1 MKLRRTE
8 GGFFLIKEARGYG
21 NTIDEARENAVAM
34 LNASEN
40 DDIQFEVIATPKKK
54 TLGIFGGRKAEV
66 RVFVELPDEKPAKQ
80 KRPQPKKENKPAKQA
95 EKPVKEEK
103 AQEPKAE
110 KKAAPAARPEKPQRP
125 DPTEGFGELKEIAE
139 LPADSKAA
147 RAANYLRAILDNLGC
162 SDITMKAAAKENA
175 VLISLEGESVG
186 VIIGHRGETL
196 DSIQYLTSLA
206 ASNGGGYFKVTIN
219 IGNYREKREEAL
231 VNLAK
236 RVSEQVIRTGRSRS
250 LEPMNPY
257 ERRIIH
263 TAVQEIDGVVS
274 TSFGEGAARR
284 VVIGVEGG
292 EMRPP
297 RRGGRDSRDADLHHQ
312 EQRLPPHRTESRK
325 RIMTLLFTAKST
337 DFKIKKFLTD

>member
-1 MKLRRTE
+1 M
-8 GGFFLIKEARGYG
+8 IKEARGYG

-54 TLGIFGGRKAEV
+54 TLGLFGGRKAEV

-80 KRPQPKKENKPAKQA
+80 KRPQPKKENKPAKQPI
-95 EKPVKEEK
+95 K
-103 AQEPKAE
+103 QEKAE
-110 KKAAPAARPEKPQRP
+110 KTQAAPVNDKKTAPAAKPEKPQKP
-125 DPTEGFGELKEIAE
+125 DPTEGFGELKETSE

-147 RAANYLRAILDNLGC
+147 RAVNYLRAILDNLGC
-162 SDITMKAAAKENA
+162 SDITMKAATKENA

-297 RRGGRDSRDADLHHQ
+297 RRGGRNSRDGG
-312 EQRLPPHRTESRK
+312 RRRPSSRATSAAPAPNREPK
-325 RIMTLLFTAKST
+325 KDNDAPLYG
-337 DFKIKKFLTD
+337 KIN

>member
-1 MKLRRTE
+1 M
-8 GGFFLIKEARGYG
+8 IKEARGYG

-54 TLGIFGGRKAEV
+54 TLGLFGGRKAEV

-80 KRPQPKKENKPAKQA
+80 KRPQPKKENKPAKQPI
-95 EKPVKEEK
+95 KQEK
-103 AQEPKAE
+103 AVKAPAAPAND
-110 KKAAPAARPEKPQRP
+110 KKAAPAAKPEKPQRP
-125 DPTEGFGELKEIAE
+125 DPTEGFGELKETSE

-147 RAANYLRAILDNLGC
+147 RAANYLRNILDNLGC
-162 SDITMKAAAKENA
+162 SDIAMKAATKENA

-297 RRGGRDSRDADLHHQ
+297 RRGGRDSRDGG
-312 EQRLPPHRTESRK
+312 RRRPSSRATSAAPAPNREPK
-325 RIMTLLFTAKST
+325 KDNDAPLYG
-337 DFKIKKFLTD
+337 KIN

>member
-1 MKLRRTE
+1 M
-8 GGFFLIKEARGYG
+8 IKEARGYG

-80 KRPQPKKENKPAKQA
+80 KRPQPKKENKPAKQPI
-95 EKPVKEEK
+95 KQEK
-103 AQEPKAE
+103 AVKVPAAPAND
-110 KKAAPAARPEKPQRP
+110 KKAAPAAKPEKPQKP
-125 DPTEGFGELKEIAE
+125 DPTEGFGELKETSE

-147 RAANYLRAILDNLGC
+147 RAAGYLRAILDNLGC

-284 VVIGVEGG
+284 DVIGVEGG

-297 RRGGRDSRDADLHHQ
+297 RRGGRDLRDGGRRRPSSRATSAAPAPNREPKKDNDAPLYG
-312 EQRLPPHRTESRK
+312 
-325 RIMTLLFTAKST
+325 
-337 DFKIKKFLTD
+337 KIN

>member
-1 MKLRRTE
+1 M
-8 GGFFLIKEARGYG
+8 IKEARGYG

-80 KRPQPKKENKPAKQA
+80 KRPQPKKENKPAKQPI
-95 EKPVKEEK
+95 KQEK
-103 AQEPKAE
+103 AENAPTTPAND
-110 KKAAPAARPEKPQRP
+110 KKAAPAAKPEKAQRP
-125 DPTEGFGELKEIAE
+125 DPTEGFGELKEINE

-162 SDITMKAAAKENA
+162 SDITIKAATKENA
-175 VLISLEGESVG
+175 VLISLDGETVG

-206 ASNGGGYFKVTIN
+206 ASNGGGYYKVTIN

-231 VNLAK
+231 INLAK
-236 RVSEQVIRTGRSRS
+236 RVSDQVIRTGRSRS

-274 TSFGEGAARR
+274 TSFGDGAARR

-297 RRGGRDSRDADLHHQ
+297 RRGGRVSRDGG
-312 EQRLPPHRTESRK
+312 RRRPSSRAAAAPAPNREPK
-325 RIMTLLFTAKST
+325 KDNNAPLYG
-337 DFKIKKFLTD
+337 KIN

>member
-1 MKLRRTE
+1 MRRTE

-103 AQEPKAE
+103 PQEPKAE

-125 DPTEGFGELKEIAE
+125 DPTEGFGELKETAE

-162 SDITMKAAAKENA
+162 SDITMKAAVKENA
-175 VLISLEGESVG
+175 VLISLEGETVG
-186 VIIGHRGETL
+186 IIIGHRGETL

-206 ASNGGGYFKVTIN
+206 ASNGGGYCKITIN

-297 RRGGRDSRDADLHHQ
+297 RRGGRGCS
-312 EQRLPPHRTESRK
+312 
-325 RIMTLLFTAKST
+325 
-337 DFKIKKFLTD
+337 

>member
-1 MKLRRTE
+1 M
-8 GGFFLIKEARGYG
+8 IKEARGYG

-54 TLGIFGGRKAEV
+54 TLGLFGGRKAEV

-80 KRPQPKKENKPAKQA
+80 KRPQPKKENKPAKQPI
-95 EKPVKEEK
+95 KQEK
-103 AQEPKAE
+103 AVKAP
-110 KKAAPAARPEKPQRP
+110 AAPANDKKPALAAKPEKPQKP
-125 DPTEGFGELKEIAE
+125 DPTEGFGELKETSE

-147 RAANYLRAILDNLGC
+147 RAANYLRNILDNLGC
-162 SDITMKAAAKENA
+162 SDIAMKAATKENA

-297 RRGGRDSRDADLHHQ
+297 RRGGRDSRDGG
-312 EQRLPPHRTESRK
+312 RRRPSSRATSAAPAPNREPK
-325 RIMTLLFTAKST
+325 KDNDAPLYG
-337 DFKIKKFLTD
+337 KIN

>member
-1 MKLRRTE
+1 M
-8 GGFFLIKEARGYG
+8 IKEARGYG

-54 TLGIFGGRKAEV
+54 TLGLFGGRKAEV

-80 KRPQPKKENKPAKQA
+80 KRPQPKKENKPAKQ
-95 EKPVKEEK
+95 PVKQEK
-103 AQEPKAE
+103 AVKAP
-110 KKAAPAARPEKPQRP
+110 AAPANDKKPAPAAKPEKPQRP
-125 DPTEGFGELKEIAE
+125 DPTEGFGELKETSE

-147 RAANYLRAILDNLGC
+147 RAANYLRNILDNLGC
-162 SDITMKAAAKENA
+162 SDIAMKAATKENA

-297 RRGGRDSRDADLHHQ
+297 RRGGRDSRDGG
-312 EQRLPPHRTESRK
+312 RRRPPSRATSAAPAPNREPK
-325 RIMTLLFTAKST
+325 KDNDAPLYG
-337 DFKIKKFLTD
+337 KIN

>member
-1 MKLRRTE
+1 M
-8 GGFFLIKEARGYG
+8 IKEARGYG

-54 TLGIFGGRKAEV
+54 TLGLFGGRKAEV

-80 KRPQPKKENKPAKQA
+80 KRPQPKKENKPANQPIKQ
-95 EKPVKEEK
+95 EK
-103 AQEPKAE
+103 AVKAPAAPAND
-110 KKAAPAARPEKPQRP
+110 KKAAPAAKPEKPQRP
-125 DPTEGFGELKEIAE
+125 DPTEGFGELKETSE

-147 RAANYLRAILDNLGC
+147 RAANYLRNILDNLGC
-162 SDITMKAAAKENA
+162 SDIAMKAATKENA

-297 RRGGRDSRDADLHHQ
+297 RRGGRDSRDGG
-312 EQRLPPHRTESRK
+312 RRRPSSRATSAAPAPNREPK
-325 RIMTLLFTAKST
+325 KDNDAPLYG
-337 DFKIKKFLTD
+337 KIN

>member
-1 MKLRRTE
+1 M
-8 GGFFLIKEARGYG
+8 IKEARGYG

-54 TLGIFGGRKAEV
+54 TLGLFGGRKAEV

-80 KRPQPKKENKPAKQA
+80 KRPQPKKENKPANQPIKQ
-95 EKPVKEEK
+95 EK
-103 AQEPKAE
+103 AVKAPAAPAND
-110 KKAAPAARPEKPQRP
+110 KKAAPAAKPEKPQRP
-125 DPTEGFGELKEIAE
+125 DPTEGFGELKETSE

-147 RAANYLRAILDNLGC
+147 RAANYLRNVLDNLGC
-162 SDITMKAAAKENA
+162 SDIAMKAATKENA

-297 RRGGRDSRDADLHHQ
+297 RRGGRDSRDGG
-312 EQRLPPHRTESRK
+312 RRRPSSRATSAAPAPNREPK
-325 RIMTLLFTAKST
+325 KDNDAPLYG
-337 DFKIKKFLTD
+337 KIN

>member
-1 MKLRRTE
+1 M
-8 GGFFLIKEARGYG
+8 IKEARGYG

-54 TLGIFGGRKAEV
+54 TLGLFGGRKAEV

-80 KRPQPKKENKPAKQA
+80 KRPQPKKENKPAKQPI
-95 EKPVKEEK
+95 KQEK
-103 AQEPKAE
+103 AVKAP
-110 KKAAPAARPEKPQRP
+110 AAPANDKKPALAAKPEKPQKP
-125 DPTEGFGELKEIAE
+125 DPTEGFGELKETSE

-147 RAANYLRAILDNLGC
+147 RAANYLRNILDNLGC
-162 SDITMKAAAKENA
+162 SDIAMKAATKENA

-297 RRGGRDSRDADLHHQ
+297 RRGGRDSRDGG
-312 EQRLPPHRTESRK
+312 RRRPPSRATSAAPAPNREPK
-325 RIMTLLFTAKST
+325 KDNDAPLYG
-337 DFKIKKFLTD
+337 KIN

>member
-1 MKLRRTE
+1 M
-8 GGFFLIKEARGYG
+8 INEARGYD

-110 KKAAPAARPEKPQRP
+110 KKAAPAAKPEKPQRP

-292 EMRPP
+292 EMHPP
-297 RRGGRDSRDADLHHQ
+297 RRGGRDSRDGG
-312 EQRLPPHRTESRK
+312 RRRP
-325 RIMTLLFTAKST
+325 
-337 DFKIKKFLTD
+337 

>member
-1 MKLRRTE
+1 
-8 GGFFLIKEARGYG
+8 
-21 NTIDEARENAVAM
+21 M

-54 TLGIFGGRKAEV
+54 TLGLFGGRKAEV

-80 KRPQPKKENKPAKQA
+80 KRPQPKKENKPANQPIKQ
-95 EKPVKEEK
+95 EK
-103 AQEPKAE
+103 AVKAPAAPAND
-110 KKAAPAARPEKPQRP
+110 KKAAPAAKPEKPQRP
-125 DPTEGFGELKEIAE
+125 DPTEGFGELKETSE

-147 RAANYLRAILDNLGC
+147 RAANYLRNILDNLGC
-162 SDITMKAAAKENA
+162 SDIAMKAATKENA

-297 RRGGRDSRDADLHHQ
+297 RRGGRDSRDGG
-312 EQRLPPHRTESRK
+312 RRRPSSRATSAAPAPNREPK
-325 RIMTLLFTAKST
+325 KDNDAPLYG
-337 DFKIKKFLTD
+337 KIN

>member
-1 MKLRRTE
+1 M
-8 GGFFLIKEARGYG
+8 IKEARGYG

-80 KRPQPKKENKPAKQA
+80 KRPQPKKEATRPARQP
-95 EKPVKEEK
+95 EKTVREEK
-103 AQEPKAE
+103 AQKSQEIRPE
-110 KKAAPAARPEKPQRP
+110 KKVAPAAKPEKAQKP

-139 LPADSKAA
+139 LPADSRAA
-147 RAANYLRAILDNLGC
+147 RAANYLRGILDNIGC

-175 VLISLEGESVG
+175 VLISLEGETVG
-186 VIIGHRGETL
+186 IIIGHRGETL

-206 ASNGGGYFKVTIN
+206 ASNNGGGYFKVTIN

-236 RVSEQVIRTGRSRS
+236 RVSEQVIRTGRCRS

-274 TSFGEGAARR
+274 NSFGEGTARR
-284 VVIGVEGG
+284 VVIGIEGG

-297 RRGGRDSRDADLHHQ
+297 RKNGRDFKDGGRRRAPSKAAPASASNREPKKDNDAPLYG
-312 EQRLPPHRTESRK
+312 
-325 RIMTLLFTAKST
+325 
-337 DFKIKKFLTD
+337 KIN

>member
-1 MKLRRTE
+1 M
-8 GGFFLIKEARGYG
+8 IKEARGYG

-54 TLGIFGGRKAEV
+54 TLGLFGGRKAEV

-80 KRPQPKKENKPAKQA
+80 KRPQPKKENKPAKQPI
-95 EKPVKEEK
+95 KQEK
-103 AQEPKAE
+103 AVKAPAAPAND
-110 KKAAPAARPEKPQRP
+110 KKAAPAAKPEKPQKP
-125 DPTEGFGELKEIAE
+125 DPTEGFGELKETSE

-147 RAANYLRAILDNLGC
+147 RAANYLRNILDNLGC
-162 SDITMKAAAKENA
+162 SDIAMKAATKENA

-297 RRGGRDSRDADLHHQ
+297 RRGGRDSRDGG
-312 EQRLPPHRTESRK
+312 RRRPSSRATSAAPAPNREPK
-325 RIMTLLFTAKST
+325 KDNDAPLYG
-337 DFKIKKFLTD
+337 KIN

>member
-1 MKLRRTE
+1 M
-8 GGFFLIKEARGYG
+8 IKEARGYG

-80 KRPQPKKENKPAKQA
+80 KRPQPKKEIKPAKQA
-95 EKPVKEEK
+95 EKPFKEEK

-110 KKAAPAARPEKPQRP
+110 KKAAPAAKPEKPQRP
-125 DPTEGFGELKEIAE
+125 DPTEGFGELKETSE

-147 RAANYLRAILDNLGC
+147 RAVNYLRAILDNLGC

-297 RRGGRDSRDADLHHQ
+297 QKRRQRFARRWSPQTFIIKNNLCPRT
-312 EQRLPPHRTESRK
+312 EQRAEK
-325 RIMTLLFTAKST
+325 G
-337 DFKIKKFLTD
+337 

>member
-1 MKLRRTE
+1 M
-8 GGFFLIKEARGYG
+8 IKEARGYG

-54 TLGIFGGRKAEV
+54 TLGLFGGRKAEV

-80 KRPQPKKENKPAKQA
+80 KRPQPKKENKPAKQPI
-95 EKPVKEEK
+95 K
-103 AQEPKAE
+103 QEKAE
-110 KKAAPAARPEKPQRP
+110 KTQTATANDKKTAPAAKPEKPQKP
-125 DPTEGFGELKEIAE
+125 DPTEGFGELKETSE

-147 RAANYLRAILDNLGC
+147 RAAGYLRAILDNLGC
-162 SDITMKAAAKENA
+162 SDITMKAATKENA

-196 DSIQYLTSLA
+196 DSIQYLTGLA
-206 ASNGGGYFKVTIN
+206 ASNGDGYFKVTIN

-231 VNLAK
+231 INLAK

-297 RRGGRDSRDADLHHQ
+297 RRGGRDSRDGG
-312 EQRLPPHRTESRK
+312 RRRPSSRATSAAPTPNREPK
-325 RIMTLLFTAKST
+325 KDNDAPLYG
-337 DFKIKKFLTD
+337 KIN

>member
-1 MKLRRTE
+1 M
-8 GGFFLIKEARGYG
+8 IKEARGYG

-95 EKPVKEEK
+95 EKPVRQEK
-103 AQEPKAE
+103 AVKAPAAPAND
-110 KKAAPAARPEKPQRP
+110 KKAAPAAKPEKPQKP
-125 DPTEGFGELKEIAE
+125 DPTEGFGELKETSE

-147 RAANYLRAILDNLGC
+147 HAANYLRNILDNLGC
-162 SDITMKAAAKENA
+162 SDIAMKAATKENA

-297 RRGGRDSRDADLHHQ
+297 RRGGRDSRDGG
-312 EQRLPPHRTESRK
+312 RRRPSSRATSAAPAPNREPK
-325 RIMTLLFTAKST
+325 KDNDAPLYG
-337 DFKIKKFLTD
+337 KIN

>member
-1 MKLRRTE
+1 M
-8 GGFFLIKEARGYG
+8 IKEARGYG

-54 TLGIFGGRKAEV
+54 TLGLFGGRKAEV

-80 KRPQPKKENKPAKQA
+80 KRPQPKKENKPAKQPI
-95 EKPVKEEK
+95 KQEK
-103 AQEPKAE
+103 AVK
-110 KKAAPAARPEKPQRP
+110 APAAPENDKKPAPAAKPEKPQRP
-125 DPTEGFGELKEIAE
+125 DPTEGFGELKETSE

-147 RAANYLRAILDNLGC
+147 RAAGYLRAILDNLGC
-162 SDITMKAAAKENA
+162 SDIAMKAATKENA

-297 RRGGRDSRDADLHHQ
+297 RRGGRDSRDGG
-312 EQRLPPHRTESRK
+312 RRRPSSRATSAAPAPNREPK
-325 RIMTLLFTAKST
+325 KDNDAPLYG
-337 DFKIKKFLTD
+337 KIN

>member
-1 MKLRRTE
+1 MRRTE

-103 AQEPKAE
+103 PQEPKAE

-125 DPTEGFGELKEIAE
+125 DPTEGFGELKETAE

-162 SDITMKAAAKENA
+162 SDITMKAAVKENA

-196 DSIQYLTSLA
+196 DSIQYLISLA
-206 ASNGGGYFKVTIN
+206 ASNGGGYCKITIN

-297 RRGGRDSRDADLHHQ
+297 RRGGRDSRDGG
-312 EQRLPPHRTESRK
+312 RRRPSSSRTTSAPTPNREPK
-325 RIMTLLFTAKST
+325 KDNDAPLYG
-337 DFKIKKFLTD
+337 KIN

>member
-1 MKLRRTE
+1 M
-8 GGFFLIKEARGYG
+8 IKEARGYG

-95 EKPVKEEK
+95 EKPVREEK
-103 AQEPKAE
+103 PQEPKAE
-110 KKAAPAARPEKPQRP
+110 KKTAPAAKPEEAQKP

-139 LPADSKAA
+139 LPADSRAA
-147 RAANYLRAILDNLGC
+147 RAANYLRGILDNIGC

-175 VLISLEGESVG
+175 VLISLEGETVG
-186 VIIGHRGETL
+186 IIIGHRGETL

-206 ASNGGGYFKVTIN
+206 ASNNGGGYFKVTIN

-236 RVSEQVIRTGRSRS
+236 RVSEQVIRTGRCRS

-263 TAVQEIDGVVS
+263 TAVQEINGVVS
-274 TSFGEGAARR
+274 NSFGEGTARR
-284 VVIGVEGG
+284 VVIGIEGG

-297 RRGGRDSRDADLHHQ
+297 RKNGRDFKDGGRRRAPSKAAPASASNREPKKDNDAPLYG
-312 EQRLPPHRTESRK
+312 
-325 RIMTLLFTAKST
+325 
-337 DFKIKKFLTD
+337 KIN

>member
-1 MKLRRTE
+1 MP
-8 GGFFLIKEARGYG
+8 
-21 NTIDEARENAVAM
+21 
-34 LNASEN
+34 
-40 DDIQFEVIATPKKK
+40 QAT
-54 TLGIFGGRKAEV
+54 A
-66 RVFVELPDEKPAKQ
+66 
-80 KRPQPKKENKPAKQA
+80 
-95 EKPVKEEK
+95 
-103 AQEPKAE
+103 
-110 KKAAPAARPEKPQRP
+110 
-125 DPTEGFGELKEIAE
+125 
-139 LPADSKAA
+139 
-147 RAANYLRAILDNLGC
+147 
-162 SDITMKAAAKENA
+162 
-175 VLISLEGESVG
+175 
-186 VIIGHRGETL
+186 
-196 DSIQYLTSLA
+196 
-206 ASNGGGYFKVTIN
+206 GGYFKVTIN

-292 EMRPP
+292 GNASP
-297 RRGGRDSRDADLHHQ
+297 RRGGRDSRDGGRRRPSSSRTTSA
-312 EQRLPPHRTESRK
+312 PHRTESRK

>member
-1 MKLRRTE
+1 
-8 GGFFLIKEARGYG
+8 
-21 NTIDEARENAVAM
+21 
-34 LNASEN
+34 
-40 DDIQFEVIATPKKK
+40 
-54 TLGIFGGRKAEV
+54 
-66 RVFVELPDEKPAKQ
+66 
-80 KRPQPKKENKPAKQA
+80 
-95 EKPVKEEK
+95 
-103 AQEPKAE
+103 
-110 KKAAPAARPEKPQRP
+110 
-125 DPTEGFGELKEIAE
+125 
-139 LPADSKAA
+139 
-147 RAANYLRAILDNLGC
+147 
-162 SDITMKAAAKENA
+162 MKAATKENA

-236 RVSEQVIRTGRSRS
+236 RDSEQVIRTGRSRS

-297 RRGGRDSRDADLHHQ
+297 RRGGRDSRDGGRRRPHHQ
-312 EQRLPPHRTESRK
+312 EQPLPPHRTESRK

>member
-1 MKLRRTE
+1 MRRTE

-103 AQEPKAE
+103 PQEPKAE

-257 ERRIIH
+257 
-263 TAVQEIDGVVS
+263 
-274 TSFGEGAARR
+274 
-284 VVIGVEGG
+284 
-292 EMRPP
+292 
-297 RRGGRDSRDADLHHQ
+297 
-312 EQRLPPHRTESRK
+312 
-325 RIMTLLFTAKST
+325 
-337 DFKIKKFLTD
+337 

>member
-1 MKLRRTE
+1 
-8 GGFFLIKEARGYG
+8 
-21 NTIDEARENAVAM
+21 M

-54 TLGIFGGRKAEV
+54 TLGLFGGRKAEV

-80 KRPQPKKENKPAKQA
+80 KRPQPKKENKPAKQPI
-95 EKPVKEEK
+95 KQEK
-103 AQEPKAE
+103 AVKAPAAPAND
-110 KKAAPAARPEKPQRP
+110 KKAAPAAKPEKPQRP
-125 DPTEGFGELKEIAE
+125 DPTEGFGELKETSE

-147 RAANYLRAILDNLGC
+147 RAANYLRNILDNLGC
-162 SDITMKAAAKENA
+162 SDIAMKAATKENA

-297 RRGGRDSRDADLHHQ
+297 RRGGRDSRDGG
-312 EQRLPPHRTESRK
+312 RRRPSSRATSAAPAPNREPK
-325 RIMTLLFTAKST
+325 KDNDAPLYG
-337 DFKIKKFLTD
+337 KIN

>member
-1 MKLRRTE
+1 M
-8 GGFFLIKEARGYG
+8 IKEARGYG

-54 TLGIFGGRKAEV
+54 TLGLFGGRKAEV
-66 RVFVELPDEKPAKQ
+66 RVFVELPNEKPAKQ
-80 KRPQPKKENKPAKQA
+80 KRPQPKKENKPAKQPI
-95 EKPVKEEK
+95 KQEK
-103 AQEPKAE
+103 AVKAP
-110 KKAAPAARPEKPQRP
+110 AAPANDKKPALAAKPEKPQKP
-125 DPTEGFGELKEIAE
+125 DPTEGFGELKETSE

-147 RAANYLRAILDNLGC
+147 RAANYLRNILDNLGC
-162 SDITMKAAAKENA
+162 SDIAMKAATKENA

-297 RRGGRDSRDADLHHQ
+297 RRGGRDSRDGG
-312 EQRLPPHRTESRK
+312 RRRPSSRATSAAPAPNREPK
-325 RIMTLLFTAKST
+325 KDNDAPLYG
-337 DFKIKKFLTD
+337 KIN

>member
-1 MKLRRTE
+1 
-8 GGFFLIKEARGYG
+8 
-21 NTIDEARENAVAM
+21 M

-54 TLGIFGGRKAEV
+54 TLGLFGGRKAEV

-80 KRPQPKKENKPAKQA
+80 KRPQPKKENKPANQPIKQ
-95 EKPVKEEK
+95 EK
-103 AQEPKAE
+103 AVKAPAAPAND
-110 KKAAPAARPEKPQRP
+110 KKAAPAAKPEKPQRP
-125 DPTEGFGELKEIAE
+125 DPTEGFGELKETSE

-147 RAANYLRAILDNLGC
+147 RAANYLRNVLDNLGC
-162 SDITMKAAAKENA
+162 SDIAMKAATKENA

-297 RRGGRDSRDADLHHQ
+297 RRGGRDSRDGG
-312 EQRLPPHRTESRK
+312 RRRPSSRATSAAPAPNREPK
-325 RIMTLLFTAKST
+325 KDNDAPLYG
-337 DFKIKKFLTD
+337 KIN

>member
-1 MKLRRTE
+1 M
-8 GGFFLIKEARGYG
+8 IKEARGYG

-54 TLGIFGGRKAEV
+54 TLGLFGGRKAEV

-80 KRPQPKKENKPAKQA
+80 KRPQPKKENKPAKQPIKQ
-95 EKPVKEEK
+95 EKDVK
-103 AQEPKAE
+103 APAAPAND
-110 KKAAPAARPEKPQRP
+110 KKAAPAAKPEKPQKP
-125 DPTEGFGELKEIAE
+125 DPTEGFGELKETSE

-147 RAANYLRAILDNLGC
+147 RAAGYLRAILDNLGC
-162 SDITMKAAAKENA
+162 SDITMKAATKENA

-231 VNLAK
+231 INLAK

-297 RRGGRDSRDADLHHQ
+297 RRGGRDSRDGG
-312 EQRLPPHRTESRK
+312 RRRPSSRATSAAPAPNREPK
-325 RIMTLLFTAKST
+325 KDNDAPLYG
-337 DFKIKKFLTD
+337 KIN

>member
-1 MKLRRTE
+1 M
-8 GGFFLIKEARGYG
+8 IKEARGYG

-95 EKPVKEEK
+95 EKPVREEK
-103 AQEPKAE
+103 PQEPKAE
-110 KKAAPAARPEKPQRP
+110 KKAAPAAKPEKPQRP

-284 VVIGVEGG
+284 VVIGVE
-292 EMRPP
+292 
-297 RRGGRDSRDADLHHQ
+297 
-312 EQRLPPHRTESRK
+312 PPHRTESRK

>member
-1 MKLRRTE
+1 M
-8 GGFFLIKEARGYG
+8 IKEARGYG

-80 KRPQPKKENKPAKQA
+80 KRPQPKKENKPAKQPI
-95 EKPVKEEK
+95 KQEK
-103 AQEPKAE
+103 AVKAPAAPAND
-110 KKAAPAARPEKPQRP
+110 KKAAPAAKPEKPQKP
-125 DPTEGFGELKEIAE
+125 DPTEGFGELKETSE

-147 RAANYLRAILDNLGC
+147 RAANYLRSILDNLGC
-162 SDITMKAAAKENA
+162 SDIAMKAAAKENA

-297 RRGGRDSRDADLHHQ
+297 RRGGRDSRDGG
-312 EQRLPPHRTESRK
+312 RRRPSSRATSAAPAPSREPK
-325 RIMTLLFTAKST
+325 KDNDAPLYG
-337 DFKIKKFLTD
+337 KIN

>member
-1 MKLRRTE
+1 M
-8 GGFFLIKEARGYG
+8 IKEARGYG

-80 KRPQPKKENKPAKQA
+80 A

-110 KKAAPAARPEKPQRP
+110 KKAAPAAKPEKPQRP

-274 TSFGEGAARR
+274 TSFGEGATRR

-297 RRGGRDSRDADLHHQ
+297 RRGGRDSRDGG
-312 EQRLPPHRTESRK
+312 RRRPSSSRTTSAPTPNREPK
-325 RIMTLLFTAKST
+325 KDNDAPLYG
-337 DFKIKKFLTD
+337 KIN